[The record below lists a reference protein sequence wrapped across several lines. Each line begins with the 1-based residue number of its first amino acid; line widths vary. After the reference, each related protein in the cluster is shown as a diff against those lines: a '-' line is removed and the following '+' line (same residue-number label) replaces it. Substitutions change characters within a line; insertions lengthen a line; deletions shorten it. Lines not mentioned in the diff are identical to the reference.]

1 MAKQIFLG
9 YSVWLL
15 VFLLPTAGA
24 DATPRF
30 TDVTAAA
37 GIDFVHYNGALGEKY
52 VPETLGPGGAF
63 FDYDGD
69 GDLDI
74 YLING
79 APPPEEKM
87 ALEDRPTNKLYRNEG
102 DGTFT
107 DVTAAAGVADT
118 TYGMGCSA
126 ADVDND
132 GDLDLYLTNFGADVF
147 YRNEG
152 YGTFIDAT
160 EQAGLGNRDWGSS
173 CAFADVDGDGFVDL
187 YVATYFNF
195 TYDTHKIC
203 TEGGRDLQLYCGPQ
217 SYDAVSDVLYH
228 NEGDGT
234 FTDITVEAGVQQVQ
248 GKELGVVFGDVDLD
262 GDQDLYLAS
271 DRTFNFLFINDGHGQ
286 FEDQALLAGSAFN
299 EDGEV
304 EAGMGVDMDDY
315 DNDRYPDLFITN
327 FQWESNTLFHNL
339 GDGSFIDETFN
350 SGLGSPS
357 IPFLAWGNQFFDYDN
372 DGDRDLFVANGHLES
387 DVEVFQSTTFGQ
399 TNLLFENQGR
409 GRFEPVENVAGT
421 ALGLQ
426 KISRGAAVGD
436 YDEDGDLDILVT
448 NCTGSTTLMRNDG
461 DDKGYW
467 LQVRLQG
474 TKSNRAAIGT
484 RVEILSDGR
493 EQMDEVR
500 AGGSYLSQSDLRL
513 FFGLGAGTKVDRL
526 RVFWPSGLIEEADD
540 IPINQE
546 VTLIEGQMRQVDRAE
561 LAAAREVTVSIEPD
575 AAMGIV
581 SSEIAGDTPAESDPQ
596 TESGREDSPT
606 LPSPEKTSR
615 ASQEASDQRHIEVLD
630 TITGQAKLHFDRG
643 VAMAAQGRDT
653 EAISAYRQ
661 AAEIAPGYPAIYYNL
676 GNAYARQLN
685 FAQAIPLYR
694 QTLELDPGHI
704 SARHHLAAMYVKQ
717 LNFTQAIQ
725 EHNQVLEL
733 DPGHVVTYLD
743 LAYIHYTRA
752 EYPRARSLIEKG
764 LELTPDDPSFYR
776 LLGHV
781 FVEELKFDQAS
792 RAYTRAV
799 VLDSTDATTYAALG
813 KSELKLGN
821 YQTAV
826 AACKRAIALNPLGE
840 ATDYFALAHARAVSS
855 ARIASPGLTKE
866 AYFTLANA
874 YRQLGRLDES
884 RRALAE
890 FSRRH
895 EESTHISET
904 LRLLANAPDDHEA
917 RAVLGL
923 LYMRQGRFEEA
934 AEAYRLATHLA
945 PDSSRYFNNLGNAYL
960 RLKDY
965 EQAVQTYAEAVH
977 LSPEYGT
984 ALFNLGLA
992 YLHSQRFIEARE
1004 VLLRA
1009 HQLLPKHAEV
1019 HYYLGLIYGR
1029 EGEYEKAVEMFE
1041 QALAARPD
1049 FMDARQKL
1057 AVSYLKLG
1065 RYEQSKK
1072 ELRVIDEMRKPGMS
1086 R

>member
-1 MAKQIFLG
+1 MAKPIPHGPL
-9 YSVWLL
+9 VWLL
-15 VFLLPTAGA
+15 ALLLSATGA
-24 DATPRF
+24 DGTPRF

-37 GIDFVHYNGALGEKY
+37 GIDFVHYNGALGDKY
-52 VPETLGPGGAF
+52 VPETIGPGGAF

-79 APPPEEKM
+79 APPPEEEMELK
-87 ALEDRPTNKLYRNEG
+87 DRPTNRLYRNEG

-107 DVTAAAGVADT
+107 DVTEQAGVADT
-118 TYGMGCSA
+118 TYGMGCSV
-126 ADVDND
+126 ADIDND

-152 YGTFIDAT
+152 DGTFTDVT

-173 CAFADVDGDGFVDL
+173 CAFADVDNDGYVDL

-195 TYDTHKIC
+195 TYDNHKIC
-203 TEGGRDLQLYCGPQ
+203 TEGGRNLQLYCGPQ
-217 SYDAVSDVLYH
+217 SYDAVPEVLYR

-234 FTDITVEAGVQQVQ
+234 FTDITIEAGVQQVQ

-315 DNDRYPDLFITN
+315 DNDLHPDLFITN

-339 GDGSFIDETFN
+339 GDGSFIDDTFN

-387 DVEVFQSTTFGQ
+387 DVEVYQSTTFAQ
-399 TNLLFENQGR
+399 PNLLFENQGR
-409 GRFEPVENVAGT
+409 GRFELVEDVEGT
-421 ALGLQ
+421 AFSLQ
-426 KISRGAAVGD
+426 KISRGVAVGD

-448 NCTGSTTLMRNDG
+448 NCAGSTTLMRNDG
-461 DDKGYW
+461 DDKGNW
-467 LQVRLQG
+467 LRVRLQG
-474 TKSNRAAIGT
+474 TRSNRAAIGA

-500 AGGSYLSQSDLRL
+500 TGSSYLSQSDLRL
-513 FFGLGAGTKVDRL
+513 FFGLGAGMKVDRL
-526 RVFWPSGLIEEADD
+526 RIFWPSGLIEEVED
-540 IPINQE
+540 IPVNQE
-546 VTLIEGQMRQVDRAE
+546 VTLVEGQMRQVDRAE
-561 LAAAREVTVSIEPD
+561 LVAAREVNVSIEAD
-575 AAMGIV
+575 AAIEAV
-581 SSEIAGDTPAESDPQ
+581 SSGGTEPEAGGVEAVDL
-596 TESGREDSPT
+596 EDAAAQ
-606 LPSPEKTSR
+606 PSPGETHP
-615 ASQEASDQRHIEVLD
+615 ASKATPDLRSVEAVD

-653 EAISAYRQ
+653 EAVSAYLQ
-661 AAEIAPGYPAIYYNL
+661 AAELAPGYLAIYYNL

-685 FAQAIPLYR
+685 FAQAIPLYKR
-694 QTLELDPGHI
+694 ALELDPGHI

-717 LNFTQAIQ
+717 LNFTQAIE
-725 EHNQVLEL
+725 EHNKVLEL
-733 DPGHVVTYLD
+733 APDHVVTYLD

-752 EYPRARSLIEKG
+752 EYDQARSLIEKG
-764 LELTPDDPSFYR
+764 LELAPDDPSFYR

-781 FVEELKFDQAS
+781 FVKELKFDQANG
-792 RAYTRAV
+792 AYTKAV
-799 VLDSTDATTYAALG
+799 ELDSTDATTFAALG
-813 KSELKLGN
+813 KAELKLGN
-821 YQTAV
+821 YQASV
-826 AACKRAIALNPLGE
+826 EACKRAIALNPLRE
-840 ATDYFALAHARAVSS
+840 ASDYFALAHARAISS
-855 ARIASPGLTKE
+855 ARIASPGLVKE

-890 FSRRH
+890 FSQRH

-923 LYMRQGRFEEA
+923 LYMRQGRHKEA
-934 AEAYRLATHLA
+934 AEAYRLATRLA
-945 PDSSRYFNNLGNAYL
+945 PDSSRYHNNLGNAYL
-960 RLKDY
+960 RLQEYDA
-965 EQAVQTYAEAVH
+965 AVQAYTEA
-977 LSPEYGT
+977 LRLDPEYGK
-984 ALFNLGLA
+984 ARFNLGLA

-1004 VLLRA
+1004 ALLQARA
-1009 HQLLPKHAEV
+1009 LLPKNAEV
-1019 HYYLGLIYGR
+1019 YYYLGLLYGR
-1029 EGEYEKAVEMFE
+1029 EGDYGKAAEMFK
-1041 QALAARPD
+1041 QALAIRPD
-1049 FMDARQKL
+1049 LLDARQKL
-1057 AVSYLKLG
+1057 AVSHIKLG
-1065 RYEQSKK
+1065 RYEEGKK
-1072 ELRVIDEMRKPGMS
+1072 ELRVIKEMQEAGMS